1 MTAYDLTTGRRYEVE
16 VRRETKCYYIGF
28 ILNYSLKAKYPFR
41 IHKSTMEMD
50 YRHLTFSL
58 SEEEE
63 VNGVTIEEHKTVL
76 TIETDK
82 EAYLTAASTEK
93 DIINAH
99 CKSAKYVFLNEFLK
113 SLRDKLKGY
122 NIHRSGSHIWIQ
134 NTFKQRV
141 AIITNIQHLY

>member
-16 VRRETKCYYIGF
+16 VRRETKCYYMGF
-28 ILNYSLKAKYPFR
+28 ILNYSLKEKYPFR
-41 IHKSTMEMD
+41 IHKATMCMD
-50 YRHLTFSL
+50 YRHLSFSL
-58 SEEEE
+58 SEEEDK
-63 VNGVTIEEHKTVL
+63 NGVTIEEYKTVL

-93 DIINAH
+93 DIIDAH
-99 CKSAKYVFLNEFLK
+99 CKSAKHVFLNEFII